1 MSAFMGKLCKTITF
15 LSSIKELRE
24 AALSYKEAFEPA
36 VTKTTDLLRFN
47 KSTKDKLCKSH
58 YTVGK
63 KKHINCSTE
72 HLKLSSD
79 VGGGFSLMSGRRKC
93 LQPPY

>member
-36 VTKTTDLLRFN
+36 VKRRLICCDSINQQRTNYANPTTQLVKRSILTAVQN
-47 KSTKDKLCKSH
+47 T
-58 YTVGK
+58 
-63 KKHINCSTE
+63 
-72 HLKLSSD
+72 
-79 VGGGFSLMSGRRKC
+79 
-93 LQPPY
+93 